1 MNRQDRIWSWI
12 KWSGRTLFLA
22 GFFLMSGIWSMA
34 ADDQL
39 KPVRYRVSES
49 VEGMPGRVWD
59 VQMSEGRAKLT
70 IRENG
75 RIRYSLY
82 LDLDMEIT
90 AMATTKRSNGRWVDF
105 WIPRDYVELELNHS
119 DVPVG
124 HILALVKGK
133 QPEDTAVKLI
143 LEPVEVADE

>member
-12 KWSGRTLFLA
+12 KWSGRTLFVA

-34 ADDQL
+34 TDDQL

-49 VEGMPGRVWD
+49 VEGMAGRVWD

-75 RIRYSLY
+75 RVRYSLY

-133 QPEDTAVKLI
+133 QPEGTSVKLI